1 MSYFDNIE
9 HIMSNIEGWIAD
21 NTIHYPAPPGMLARS
36 PIVPGI
42 MEFHH
47 QNQDLKDNI
56 NKWSKEILP
65 TLSYTESVEQI
76 SKLKKLLEP
85 NSGRDLYLFPFI
97 VDQIDPS
104 QLNKFISGMFGGAL
118 IDKIQ
123 THIFSDPDCSYTKE
137 SYFTFA
143 YRRMFP
149 DFMKSPIVSLFLFL
163 RMLKTKRSDVVLTN
177 SDDFCVMY
185 DGMVVKDSD
194 KYEIKGLQ
202 NDFFFSFKK
211 VIIDE
216 KIFNFVNN
224 PKNVFEITKGIY
236 EKFESDHD
244 IEYVGHYLESMINK
258 IENKSITVTI

>member
-1 MSYFDNIE
+1 MSYFDNIA
-9 HIMSNIEGWIAD
+9 HIMSNIEEWIHD
-21 NTIHYPAPPGMLARS
+21 NTVFHSAPPGMLARS
-36 PIVPGI
+36 PHVPGI

-65 TLSYTESVEQI
+65 TLTYTDSVEQI
-76 SKLKKLLEP
+76 SKLKELLEP

-97 VDQIDPS
+97 IDQIEQS
-104 QLNKFISGMFGGAL
+104 QLKKFISGMFGGVL
-118 IDKIQ
+118 INKIQ
-123 THIFSDPDCSYTKE
+123 THIFSDPDCSFTKE

-149 DFMKSPIVSLFLFL
+149 DFMKSPIVSLFMFL
-163 RMLKTKRSDVVLTN
+163 RMLKSKRSDEALTN
-177 SDDFCVMY
+177 SEDFGGMY
-185 DGMVVKDSD
+185 DGLFVKDGD
-194 KYEIKGLQ
+194 KYEIKALQ
-202 NDFFFSFKK
+202 NDFFFGYSK

-244 IEYVGHYLESMINK
+244 LEYVGHYLESMINK